1 MDGLREYIPSEVRQ
15 REGGEISHDFPYMW
29 DLTRNDTDE
38 LTYKTEALNKD
49 TCLPLLGFRW
59 LPAIPAFPDSI
70 PISASIFT

>member
-38 LTYKTEALNKD
+38 LTYKTEAQRLRKR
-49 TCLPLLGFRW
+49 T
-59 LPAIPAFPDSI
+59 
-70 PISASIFT
+70 